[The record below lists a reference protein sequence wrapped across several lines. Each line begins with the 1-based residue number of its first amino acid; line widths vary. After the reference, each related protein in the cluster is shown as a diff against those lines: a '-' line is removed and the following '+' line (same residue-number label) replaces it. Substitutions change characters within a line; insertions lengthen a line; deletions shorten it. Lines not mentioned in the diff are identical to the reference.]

1 MFAYQRRG
9 NAGFGSIGAVALV
22 MTMWLMTT
30 GVLVKVYRDGGVSQ
44 IPADSTCEVGCQK
57 PLVKVKG

>member
-1 MFAYQRRG
+1 M
-9 NAGFGSIGAVALV
+9 ALV